1 MDVATLTAYRGLAV
15 TEPVPFRGAIGY
27 LTAEEHCALA
37 MLRTGDL
44 RLEQERLPADAIR
57 QALMSVQGPWLG
69 PAAGSEECPY
79 GG

>member
-1 MDVATLTAYRGLAV
+1 M

-27 LTAEEHCALA
+27 LTAEEHRALA

-57 QALMSVQGPWLG
+57 QALMSV
-69 PAAGSEECPY
+69 
-79 GG
+79 